1 MSVMAKKPKKNT
13 LSRPRAIPVAC
24 AERKVYFRKGAGP
37 PETDTLCHDVLFKL
51 LFILWLL
58 PCCHHKILYVR
69 TEPTIL
75 EIIYCLT
82 KGKHLNNEDCECV

>member
-1 MSVMAKKPKKNT
+1 MAKKPKKNT

-51 LFILWLL
+51 LFIL
-58 PCCHHKILYVR
+58 
-69 TEPTIL
+69 
-75 EIIYCLT
+75 
-82 KGKHLNNEDCECV
+82 